1 MPDEWDASIKRLFR
15 EHPQDYVSWLV
26 AGAIYL
32 GTVSGEL
39 KNRTRRA
46 DQLLTMAKAG
56 KESLLH
62 IEVQSVEDREIEHRL
77 LEYNLLAML
86 TYHKPVLS
94 CLLLLRPMASVPVP
108 PLVEAAFDEI
118 EVWRFHY
125 RVVKLWEVPADD
137 LVRSGLMGL
146 LPLAPLAQSGT
157 ELETLTTVVAELYT
171 AGEYELLS
179 LTRVIAGLV
188 MKQPTQQ
195 EMLRRMF
202 AMYKD
207 ILEDSWVYQEI
218 LREGQEK
225 GLNQGLEK
233 GLSQGLNQGLSL
245 GEQRALLAIIQKRFP
260 DIVSFV
266 RQQISRM
273 TDTNLLESL
282 IADVSVAQT
291 DQEALEVL
299 SVLKGNGHTNGKQRE
314 SEAT

>member
-1 MPDEWDASIKRLFR
+1 MPDEWDDSIKRLFR
-15 EHPQDYVSWLV
+15 EHPQDYVSWLA

-39 KNRTRRA
+39 KNRTRRT
-46 DQLLTMAKAG
+46 DQLLNMAKAD

-77 LEYNLLAML
+77 LEYNMMAML
-86 TYHKPVLS
+86 TYHKPVIS
-94 CLLLLRPMASVPVP
+94 CLLLLRPMAYIPVS
-108 PLVEAAFDEI
+108 PLVKAAFDEI

-125 RVVKLWEVPADD
+125 RVVKLWEVPADE

-146 LPLAPLAQSGT
+146 LPLAPLAQGGT
-157 ELETLTTVVAELYT
+157 ELEALTTVVAELYT

-188 MKQPTQQ
+188 MKLPTQQ

-202 AMYKD
+202 AMYRD
-207 ILEDSWVYQEI
+207 TLEDSWVYQEI

-225 GLNQGLEK
+225 
-233 GLSQGLNQGLSL
+233 GLNQGLSL

-260 DIVSFV
+260 DIVPFV
-266 RQQISRM
+266 RQQISGM

-282 IADVSVAQT
+282 IADISVAQT
-291 DQEALEVL
+291 SQEALEVL
-299 SVLKGNGHTNGKQRE
+299 SVLNNNGRTNGKQGE
-314 SEAT
+314 SEAS